1 MAGLAG
7 PGRLAAR
14 PAGEREVSDPVR
26 RGDIRAYE
34 AGSGDKTRLV
44 VVLTRNGAIPFLPA
58 IMVAPVTTVVRGLPS
73 EVALQAELGL
83 KAPAVVNLDAVMTV
97 SRARLGGLAG
107 RLNDDKLRQV
117 GAALRVATDCESDE
131 RGGNSAS

>member
-7 PGRLAAR
+7 PGKLATRA
-14 PAGEREVSDPVR
+14 ACEWGVSGPVR

-34 AGSGDKTRLV
+34 AGSGNRNRLV
-44 VVLTRNGAIPFLPA
+44 VVLARNGAIPFLPA

-83 KAPAVVNLDAVMTV
+83 EAPAVANLDAVMTV

-107 RLNDDKLRQV
+107 RLSDDKLRQV
-117 GAALRVATDCESDE
+117 DAALRVATGYESDE
-131 RGGNSAS
+131 HGVKPAS

>member
-1 MAGLAG
+1 MSG
-7 PGRLAAR
+7 PL
-14 PAGEREVSDPVR
+14 R

-34 AGSGDKTRLV
+34 GGSGDQPRLV
-44 VVLTRNGAIPFLPA
+44 VVLTRNGAIPFLPG

-83 KAPAVVNLDAVMTV
+83 EAPAVANLDAVMTV

-107 RLNDDKLRQV
+107 RLSDDRLRQV
-117 GAALRVATDCESDE
+117 GAALQVATGCESDGH
-131 RGGNSAS
+131 GGKPAS

>member
-7 PGRLAAR
+7 PRGLAPRA
-14 PAGEREVSDPVR
+14 ACERGVSGPVR
-26 RGDIRAYE
+26 RGDIRVYE
-34 AGSGDKTRLV
+34 AGSGEKTRLV
-44 VVLTRNGAIPFLPA
+44 VVLTRNGAIPHLPG

-83 KAPAVVNLDAVMTV
+83 KAPAVANLDAVMTV

>member
-1 MAGLAG
+1 MNG
-7 PGRLAAR
+7 
-14 PAGEREVSDPVR
+14 PVR

-58 IMVAPVTTVVRGLPS
+58 IMVAPVTMVVRGLPS

-107 RLNDDKLRQV
+107 RLSDDKLRQV
-117 GAALRVATDCESDE
+117 GAALRVATGYESDE
-131 RGGNSAS
+131 HGLKPSS

>member
-7 PGRLAAR
+7 PGRLATRA
-14 PAGEREVSDPVR
+14 ACERGVSGPVR

-131 RGGNSAS
+131 RGANSAS

>member
-1 MAGLAG
+1 MSG
-7 PGRLAAR
+7 P
-14 PAGEREVSDPVR
+14 VQ
-26 RGDIRAYE
+26 RGDIRVYE
-34 AGSGDKTRLV
+34 AGSGDRTRLV

-83 KAPAVVNLDAVMTV
+83 EVPAVANLDAVMTV

-107 RLNDDKLRQV
+107 RLSDDQLKQV
-117 GAALRVATDCESDE
+117 GAALRVATGYESDE
-131 RGGNSAS
+131 HGAKPAS